1 VVKPVTI
8 RIILTLVLSYGWK
21 LFQLEV
27 NNAFLNEI
35 LEEIVFMKQPPGFEV
50 TDRSLVRKVNKVI
63 YGLK

>member
-1 VVKPVTI
+1 MVKPVTI